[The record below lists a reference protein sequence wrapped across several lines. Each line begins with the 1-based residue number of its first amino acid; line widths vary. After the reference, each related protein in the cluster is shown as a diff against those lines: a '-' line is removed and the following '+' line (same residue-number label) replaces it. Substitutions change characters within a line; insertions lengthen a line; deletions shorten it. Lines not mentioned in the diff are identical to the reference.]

1 MKKAFAYID
10 GFNLY
15 YRAVKGTPYKWLNL
29 RQMCELL
36 VPEYDITRIKYF
48 TAPVSGKDDPEKPAR
63 QQTYLRALRT
73 ISVEVVMGKFLTREV
88 PMRLVGDK
96 NQIVMVLKTEEK
108 GSDVNLAAHL
118 LIDGFTKQYEAA
130 IVLSND
136 SDLTM
141 PIQYVRDNLGW
152 KLWSSTPIETSRVNR
167 LPMLAPRFA
176 NCAKVFWRRANFLI
190 RFITL
195 TRTSRN
201 QKGKVA
207 QGMACQK
214 QEKRGK
220 REAFPMA
227 TFPHDDYSTVNR
239 NLHLEFS
246 AYCG

>member
-1 MKKAFAYID
+1 VKKAFAYID

-141 PIQYVRDNLGW
+141 PIQYVRDNLGLEIVVINPDRNVTS
-152 KLWSSTPIETSRVNR
+152 KSLANACSAIRQLRKGVLETCQF
-167 LPMLAPRFA
+167 PDTIYYP
-176 NCAKVFWRRANFLI
+176 
-190 RFITL
+190 
-195 TRTSRN
+195 
-201 QKGKVA
+201 KGVIK
-207 QGMACQK
+207 K
-214 QEKRGK
+214 
-220 REAFPMA
+220 P
-227 TFPHDDYSTVNR
+227 SNW
-239 NLHLEFS
+239 
-246 AYCG
+246 